1 MKKLLF
7 QIIILFSLIILG
19 CKNNNQ
25 SENSEQKPDHSAA
38 IPDGTSTKD
47 NQLSDADKVA
57 LGNANGR
64 DADVISLNYLQEM
77 FDHSDEQL
85 HIYSFWKSNNA
96 NCTEVNRTL
105 LEIQKEVGDS
115 TLRIIFI
122 NLDDKS
128 KIPLVNAF
136 IREYGV
142 TSNVFVTS
150 DSLNMDWYNQVH
162 MSWSGEVPAIYL
174 KNKSDGI
181 DLFYEKKFTAEE
193 LSVLIQPFTL

>member
-1 MKKLLF
+1 MKKLLY
-7 QIIILFSLIILG
+7 QIIILCVLLNWG

-25 SENSEQKPDHSAA
+25 SDNSEQKVDHSTA
-38 IPDGTSTKD
+38 IPDGSSVTD
-47 NQLSDADKVA
+47 AQLSDADKMT
-57 LGNANGR
+57 LANVNGKN
-64 DADVISLNYLQEM
+64 ADVISMKDLNAM
-77 FDHSDEQL
+77 FEHSDEQL
-85 HIYSFWKSNNA
+85 HIYSFWKNHNL

-115 TLRIIFI
+115 TLRIIFV
-122 NLDDKS
+122 NLDDSS
-128 KIPLVNAF
+128 KKPLVNAF

-150 DSLNMDWYNQVH
+150 DSLNIDWYNQIH

-174 KNKSDGI
+174 KNKTDGI
-181 DLFYEKKFTAEE
+181 DLFYQKKFTAEE